1 MKESPFHQ
9 GELTIQEKV
18 GEAYIAKRVGM
29 GIQDVIPTMAL
40 RFIDKQPMVFV
51 SSRDLQGNIWL
62 SVLIGKDG
70 FIKVDSEKQL
80 TLDLAYLESEK
91 SDTFWEN
98 IKDNPQIGMLFIET
112 ATRRRLRVNGITS
125 QVKNQVIITVQQGY
139 ANCPKFIQ
147 AREVEVHQK
156 NRKNEVITTSGNI
169 LNDSLKQFITKA
181 DTFFVGSGDAEGN
194 LDASHRGGKPG
205 FVQVLDEKTLKIP
218 DYPGNSMY
226 NTLGNFVTNPN
237 TGLLFVDFE
246 NGKTLQLVGKAK
258 VLLNE
263 SEETNEETLGT
274 KRFWT
279 FEVETWKES
288 DNLQNLEWKFI
299 DYSQFNPA

>member
-1 MKESPFHQ
+1 M
-9 GELTIQEKV
+9 
-18 GEAYIAKRVGM
+18 IA
-29 GIQDVIPTMAL
+29 
-40 RFIDKQPMVFV
+40 
-51 SSRDLQGNIWL
+51 
-62 SVLIGKDG
+62 
-70 FIKVDSEKQL
+70 
-80 TLDLAYLESEK
+80 
-91 SDTFWEN
+91 
-98 IKDNPQIGMLFIET
+98 
-112 ATRRRLRVNGITS
+112 
-125 QVKNQVIITVQQGY
+125 
-139 ANCPKFIQ
+139 
-147 AREVEVHQK
+147 
-156 NRKNEVITTSGNI
+156 
-169 LNDSLKQFITKA
+169 LKQFITKA

-299 DYSQFNPA
+299 DYSRFNPA